1 MSLFDVEANLLIQ
14 NHSIYCGDLV
24 EKEEITL
31 GREVDFVRRNKG
43 VQYFVNG
50 DIYQGQYSENK
61 PHGNGNY
68 YWTS

>member
-43 VQYFVNG
+43 V
-50 DIYQGQYSENK
+50 
-61 PHGNGNY
+61 
-68 YWTS
+68 